1 MPSTITGGCACGA
14 IRYELSA
21 DPSFIV
27 NCYCR
32 DCQRSSGAAMASIMA
47 APKTALKVL
56 SGDARPYTVTGDSGK
71 KVTRSFC
78 ATCGSPMFTMLEAVP
93 DIIGIKISSLDDP
106 NRHKPGMSIYTS
118 SAPQWAPMS
127 ENLPKFPKMPS

>member
-1 MPSTITGGCACGA
+1 MPNAVTGGCACGA

-21 DPSFIV
+21 DPSFTV

-47 APKTALKVL
+47 APKGALKML
-56 SGDARPYTVTGDSGK
+56 KGDARQYSVTGDSGK

-78 ATCGSPMFTMLEAVP
+78 ATCGSPMFTALEAAPEIV
-93 DIIGIKISSLDDP
+93 GIKMSTLDDP
-106 NRHKPGMSIYTS
+106 NRYKPAMSIYTS
-118 SAPQWAPMS
+118 SALSWAPIADH
-127 ENLPKFPKMPS
+127 LPKFPKMPG